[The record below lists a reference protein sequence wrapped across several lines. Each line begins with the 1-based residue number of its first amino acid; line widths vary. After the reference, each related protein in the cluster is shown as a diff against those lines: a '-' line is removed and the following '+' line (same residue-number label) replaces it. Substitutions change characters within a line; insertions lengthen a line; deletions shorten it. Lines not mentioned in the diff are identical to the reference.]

1 MMKHEEVLAKPW
13 SCLVKNMKELPYV
26 MKVVVDE
33 GGTRP
38 AWHAKDGNKE
48 NFVMAWP
55 KETLL
60 RAGIIV
66 GGEVDGKLEPK
77 AIFPFMEGFP
87 NKLRIEAKYPW
98 ANGLEG
104 EVGCFAGESNQI
116 LWFYDP
122 LYFRDYKID
131 LTEGIE
137 QTFYLSGL
145 CLGMRRALLDE
156 ITITSGPHYE
166 AHVEKWLAENPG
178 KTRLDVPALKIDIH
192 GKRIL
197 SATGIASEYQ
207 ARAVVEDVEEF
218 IFGPQQG
225 GEKVYRFV
233 TTFGEKEHIRVLMFV
248 PAKVCQ
254 KGYVPKAGDEVD
266 MIFWLQGRVIDIAPE
281 DVEQVQD
288 SQESP
293 AQ

>member
-1 MMKHEEVLAKPW
+1 MKHEELLVKPW
-13 SCLVKNMKELPYV
+13 SVLLNSLKEIPYV

-38 AWHAKDGNKE
+38 IWRTKSGNNE

-55 KETLL
+55 KEPLL

-77 AIFPFMEGFP
+77 AIFPFLEGFP
-87 NKLRIEAKYPW
+87 NTMRVETTHAW
-98 ANGLEG
+98 ANGVEG
-104 EVGCFAGESNQI
+104 EVGCLAGESDQV
-116 LWFYDP
+116 LWFYNP
-122 LYFRDYKID
+122 LFFRDKVID

-145 CLGMRRALLDE
+145 CLGLRRALLDE
-156 ITITSGPHYE
+156 ITITSGPYYE
-166 AHVEKWLAENPG
+166 VHAEKWLKENPD

-197 SATGIASEYQ
+197 APTDSACEYQ
-207 ARAVVEDVEEF
+207 ARVVVEEVEEF
-218 IFGPQQG
+218 EFGPKG
-225 GEKVYRFV
+225 GGKIYRFV
-233 TTFGEKEHIRVLMFV
+233 SSFGDKENVRILMFV
-248 PAKVCQ
+248 PEKVCP

-266 MIFWLQGRVIDIAPE
+266 IIFWMQGRVV
-281 DVEQVQD
+281 DVAEGDVIEEKIQ
-288 SQESP
+288 
-293 AQ
+293 

>member
-1 MMKHEEVLAKPW
+1 MKHEELLVKPW
-13 SCLVKNMKELPYV
+13 SCLVKNMKEMPYV
-26 MKVVVDE
+26 MKVVVDN

-38 AWHAKDGNKE
+38 AWHAKDGDKE

-66 GGEVDGKLEPK
+66 GGEVEGKLEPK

-87 NKLRIEAKYPW
+87 NKLRIEKTHPW

-104 EVGCFAGESNQI
+104 EVGCVAGESDQI

-145 CLGMRRALLDE
+145 CLGLRRALLDE
-156 ITITSGPHYE
+156 ITVTSGPYYE
-166 AHVEKWLAENPG
+166 AHAKKWLEENPG

-192 GKRIL
+192 GKRLL
-197 SATGIASEYQ
+197 SPTDTASEYQ
-207 ARAVVEDVEEF
+207 ARAVVEEVEEF
-218 IFGPQQG
+218 EFPPKS
-225 GEKVYRFV
+225 GEKIYRFV
-233 TTFGEKEHIRVLMFV
+233 TTFGEKEHMRVLMFV
-248 PAKVCQ
+248 PEKVCQ
-254 KGYVPKAGDEVD
+254 KGYVPQAGHEVD
-266 MIFWLQGRVIDIAPE
+266 MIFWLQGRVVDIEPG
-281 DVEQVQD
+281 DVKEEPLQ
-288 SQESP
+288 
-293 AQ
+293 

>member
-1 MMKHEEVLAKPW
+1 MKHEELLVKPW
-13 SCLVKNMKELPYV
+13 SVLLNSLKEIPYV

-38 AWHAKDGNKE
+38 IWNAKSGNNE

-66 GGEVDGKLEPK
+66 GGEVEGKLEPK

-87 NKLRIEAKYPW
+87 NTMRVETTHAW

-104 EVGCFAGESNQI
+104 EVGCLAGESDQI
-116 LWFYDP
+116 LWFYNP
-122 LYFRDYKID
+122 LFFRDKVID

-145 CLGMRRALLDE
+145 CLGLRRALLDE
-156 ITITSGPHYE
+156 ITITSGPYYE
-166 AHVEKWLAENPG
+166 AHAEKWLKENPD

-197 SATGIASEYQ
+197 APTDNACEYQ
-207 ARAVVEDVEEF
+207 ARAIVEEVEEF
-218 IFGPQQG
+218 EFGPKG
-225 GEKVYRFV
+225 GGKVYRFV
-233 TTFGEKEHIRVLMFV
+233 STFGDKENVRILMFV
-248 PAKVCQ
+248 PERICP

-266 MIFWLQGRVIDIAPE
+266 MIFWLQGRVV
-281 DVEQVQD
+281 DVAEGDVIEEKIQ
-288 SQESP
+288 
-293 AQ
+293 

>member
-1 MMKHEEVLAKPW
+1 MKHEELLVKPW
-13 SCLVKNMKELPYV
+13 SVLLNNLKEIPYV

-38 AWHAKDGNKE
+38 AWNSKDGKSE

-55 KETLL
+55 KEPLL

-87 NKLRIEAKYPW
+87 NTMKVETTHAW
-98 ANGLEG
+98 ANGVEG
-104 EVGCFAGESNQI
+104 EVGCLAGESDQI
-116 LWFYDP
+116 LWFYNP
-122 LYFRDYKID
+122 LFFRDKVID

-145 CLGMRRALLDE
+145 CLGLRRALLDE
-156 ITITSGPHYE
+156 ITITSGPYYE
-166 AHVEKWLAENPG
+166 AHAEKWLQENPD

-192 GKRIL
+192 GKRL
-197 SATGIASEYQ
+197 LAPTDIASEYQ
-207 ARAVVEDVEEF
+207 ARVTVEKVEEF
-218 IFGPQQG
+218 IFGPEKG
-225 GEKVYRFV
+225 GEKIYRFV
-233 TTFGEKEHIRVLMFV
+233 ATFGDKENVRILMFV
-248 PAKVCQ
+248 PAKACA

-266 MIFWLQGRVIDIAPE
+266 MIFWMQGRVVDIAAD
-281 DVEQVQD
+281 DVEKIYD
-288 SQESP
+288 
-293 AQ
+293 

>member
-1 MMKHEEVLAKPW
+1 MKHEELLVKPW
-13 SCLVKNMKELPYV
+13 SVFLNNLKEIPYV

-38 AWHAKDGNKE
+38 AWNAKDGKSE

-55 KETLL
+55 KEPLL

-87 NKLRIEAKYPW
+87 NTMKVETTHAW
-98 ANGLEG
+98 ANGVEG
-104 EVGCFAGESNQI
+104 EVGCLAGESDQI
-116 LWFYDP
+116 LWFYNP
-122 LYFRDYKID
+122 LFFRDKVID

-145 CLGMRRALLDE
+145 CLGLRRALLDE
-156 ITITSGPHYE
+156 ITITSGPYYE
-166 AHVEKWLAENPG
+166 AHAEKWLQENPD

-192 GKRIL
+192 GKRL
-197 SATGIASEYQ
+197 LAPTDIASEYQ
-207 ARAVVEDVEEF
+207 ARVTVEKVEEF
-218 IFGPQQG
+218 IFGPEKG
-225 GEKVYRFV
+225 GEKIYRFV
-233 TTFGEKEHIRVLMFV
+233 ATFGDKENVRILMFV
-248 PAKVCQ
+248 PAKACA

-266 MIFWLQGRVIDIAPE
+266 MIFWMQGRVVDIAADDIE
-281 DVEQVQD
+281 KIYD
-288 SQESP
+288 
-293 AQ
+293 

>member
-1 MMKHEEVLAKPW
+1 MKHEELLVKPW
-13 SCLVKNMKELPYV
+13 SVLLNNLKEIPYV

-38 AWHAKDGNKE
+38 AWNAKDGKSE

-55 KETLL
+55 KEPLL

-87 NKLRIEAKYPW
+87 NTMKVETTHAW
-98 ANGLEG
+98 ANGVEG
-104 EVGCFAGESNQI
+104 EVGCLAGESDQI
-116 LWFYDP
+116 LWFYNP
-122 LYFRDYKID
+122 LFFRDKVID

-145 CLGMRRALLDE
+145 CLGLRRALLDE
-156 ITITSGPHYE
+156 ITITSGPYYE
-166 AHVEKWLAENPG
+166 AHAEKWLQENPD

-192 GKRIL
+192 GKRL
-197 SATGIASEYQ
+197 LAPTDIASEYQ
-207 ARAVVEDVEEF
+207 ARVTVEKVEEF
-218 IFGPQQG
+218 IFGPEKG
-225 GEKVYRFV
+225 GEKIYRFV
-233 TTFGEKEHIRVLMFV
+233 ATFGDKENVRILMFV
-248 PAKVCQ
+248 PAKACA

-266 MIFWLQGRVIDIAPE
+266 MIFWMQGRVVDIAAD
-281 DVEQVQD
+281 DVEKIYD
-288 SQESP
+288 
-293 AQ
+293 

>member
-1 MMKHEEVLAKPW
+1 MKHEEVLAKQW
-13 SCLVKNMKELPYV
+13 SCLVKSMKEIPYV
-26 MKVVVDE
+26 MKVVVDN

-38 AWHAKDGNKE
+38 IWQAKDGNKE

-55 KETLL
+55 QDTLL

-66 GGEVDGKLEPK
+66 GGEAEGKLEPK

-87 NKLRIEAKYPW
+87 NKMRIEEKHAW

-104 EVGCFAGESNQI
+104 EVGCVVGESDQI
-116 LWFYDP
+116 LWFYNP

-156 ITITSGPHYE
+156 ITITSGPYYE
-166 AHVEKWLAENPG
+166 AHAKKWLEENPG

-197 SATGIASEYQ
+197 SPTDTASEYQ
-207 ARAVVEDVEEF
+207 ARAVVEEVEDFEF
-218 IFGPQQG
+218 PPKS

-254 KGYVPKAGDEVD
+254 KGYVPKEGDEVD
-266 MIFWLQGRVIDIAPE
+266 MIFWLQGRVVDVAPG
-281 DVEQVQD
+281 DVKEEPLQ
-288 SQESP
+288 
-293 AQ
+293 